1 MNHLSSSTEDL
12 KLLFDAEK
20 DIIKFLKT
28 TVIPD
33 EKTNNIK
40 KRYLQS
46 VDFDEKSETND
57 YVKHP
62 INAFHLL
69 QRTSQWIP
77 KLKKVIPNLH
87 FNFSLPTVTDAIFE
101 AANGL
106 ADILEHYNL
115 PNAIDLVKGEIQ
127 LWDTGKI
134 YQSKSNLTS
143 FEILKVASAARK
155 AQYFH
160 GYVR

>member
-1 MNHLSSSTEDL
+1 MSSSTEDL

-20 DIIKFLKT
+20 EIIKFLKT
-28 TVIPD
+28 IIAPD
-33 EKTNNIK
+33 EKTNNIME
-40 KRYLQS
+40 RYLQS
-46 VDFDEKSETND
+46 VDFDEKTEQND

-69 QRTSQWIP
+69 QRTSRWIP

-87 FNFSLPTVTDAIFE
+87 FNFTLPSVTDAIFE
-101 AANGL
+101 ASNGL
-106 ADILEHYNL
+106 ADILEYYNL
-115 PNAIDLVKGEIQ
+115 QNPIDFVKGQIQ
-127 LWDTGKI
+127 LMKTGEI
-134 YQSKSNLTS
+134 YQAKSNLTS